1 MSVVVGAA
9 GIAKSWAPGFGCL
22 RLADARPPPKIP
34 PPDAKPPAS
43 APPDA
48 KKGGMLLSNAQVAT
62 SGAVPQAPTS
72 GAVRGPLTA
81 VAESQGEG
89 IATSGGSSITP
100 GNGQV
105 AVSND
110 ILESSRNLATRHQ

>member
-1 MSVVVGAA
+1 
-9 GIAKSWAPGFGCL
+9 
-22 RLADARPPPKIP
+22 
-34 PPDAKPPAS
+34 
-43 APPDA
+43 
-48 KKGGMLLSNAQVAT
+48 MLLSNAQVAIC
-62 SGAVPQAPTS
+62 GAVPQAPTS

-110 ILESSRNLATRHQ
+110 IVKSSCNLATRHNKIASIASQERVSGLRTNT